1 MLDLAGERTI
11 QGKRSHVVA
20 TMEVYL
26 RADGRLS
33 RTRRRRMGMEL
44 SESAYL
50 LPACASHIQG
60 KVLPEEWGMILVVNI
75 KKHIPDYTA
84 AVYIGRKMPGRP
96 ASPLANLYK
105 IKRESERP
113 EALNRYR
120 LWLEQQMQSDTPARA
135 EIQRLAE
142 IAKRTDLL
150 LLCWCAPKPCHGDV
164 VKEFI
169 ERIKD

>member
-1 MLDLAGERTI
+1 
-11 QGKRSHVVA
+11 
-20 TMEVYL
+20 
-26 RADGRLS
+26 
-33 RTRRRRMGMEL
+33 
-44 SESAYL
+44 
-50 LPACASHIQG
+50 
-60 KVLPEEWGMILVVNI
+60 MIHVVNI
-75 KKHIPDYTA
+75 RKPIPDYTA

-164 VKEFI
+164 IKEFI
-169 ERIKD
+169 ERIKDIT